1 VRARPTLKSVAEAA
15 GVSTATVSYAF
26 NRPDRLSAEART
38 RILAVAR
45 DLGYAGPDAAARSLR
60 TGRAGAIGVIL
71 TVELTYAFTDPYV
84 LALLGG
90 LAEYLEHTQ
99 TSLVL
104 IPLAP
109 TVAGL
114 DDDGVRESVDAVHR
128 AVIDGAVT
136 DGLPADHPAVRAL
149 ADRSIPLVHSAEPT
163 ADRCVVIDDRAAG
176 RSIGR
181 HLAGLGHHDVA
192 VVVACPEEPGRLVAV
207 DEDTIYPYSRERLA
221 GIREGLG
228 AGARVRVFSGG
239 RNAAES
245 GRVAAE
251 AALRCEERPTAIAA
265 DSDVLA
271 VAVDGVVR
279 ARRLAVGR
287 DISITGFD
295 DVPAAAAA
303 GLTTV
308 RQPIHEKGRV
318 MGRMLLDPAYTQR
331 RVVLPAELVVRS
343 STGPAPTRQAGG

>member
-1 VRARPTLKSVAEAA
+1 LKSVAEAA
-15 GVSTATVSYAF
+15 GLSTAAVSYAF
-26 NRPDRLSAEART
+26 NRPDRLSAESRA

-45 DLGYAGPDAAARSLR
+45 ELGYAGPDAAARSLR

-90 LAEYLEHTQ
+90 LAECLEPTR

-104 IPLAP
+104 IPFAP

-114 DDDGVRESVDAVHR
+114 DDDGVRESVDAVYG
-128 AVIDGAVT
+128 AVIDGAVA

-149 ADRSIPLVHSAEPT
+149 ADRGLPLVYSCATT
-163 ADRCVVIDDRAAG
+163 AGRCVVIDDRAAG
-176 RSIGR
+176 CSIGR
-181 HLAGLGHHDVA
+181 HLAALGHDDVA
-192 VVVACPEEPGRLVAV
+192 VVVACPQEPGRVVAV

-228 AGARVRVFSGG
+228 AGTRVRVFSGG
-239 RNAAES
+239 RNSAAS
-245 GRVAAE
+245 GRVAAQV
-251 AALRCEERPTAIAA
+251 ALSCAERPTAIAA

-271 VAVDGVVR
+271 VAVMDAVR
-279 ARRLAVGR
+279 AQGLVVGR

-295 DVPAAAAA
+295 DVPAAAPA

-308 RQPIHEKGRV
+308 RQPIHEKGRL
-318 MGRMLLDPAYTQR
+318 MGRMLLDPVYTES
-331 RVVLPAELVVRS
+331 RVVLPTELVVRS
-343 STGPAPTRQAGG
+343 STGPASMRQTGR